1 MPSIVLDTKNTN
13 ASNILLPS
21 SSKGSGGGRK
31 RKKGV
36 GKQVLIH
43 SIVSLEMEIG
53 QEFIRSSED
62 VHHMGRD
69 IIPVLGPEKTLG
81 RCGTCCGVE
90 LNK

>member
-1 MPSIVLDTKNTN
+1 M
-13 ASNILLPS
+13 
-21 SSKGSGGGRK
+21 
-31 RKKGV
+31 
-36 GKQVLIH
+36 LIH

-53 QEFIRSSED
+53 QEFILSSED